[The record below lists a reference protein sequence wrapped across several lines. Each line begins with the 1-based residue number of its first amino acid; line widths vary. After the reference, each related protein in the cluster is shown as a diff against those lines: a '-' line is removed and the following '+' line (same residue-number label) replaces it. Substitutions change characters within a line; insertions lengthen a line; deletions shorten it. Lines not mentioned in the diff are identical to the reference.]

1 MSYQENWIENAEKYA
16 LFLNEGEGGEAI
28 ELLKISPTNRTI
40 AGRRQAVIL
49 ATLRFA
55 GTYYRTIY
63 PENKKSYKWI
73 DDLCDNIEE
82 YQLTLDGEQ
91 NSRRQFIK
99 VAIANIAGMFKGK
112 NEKADP
118 VTGVSK

>member
-1 MSYQENWIENAEKYA
+1 VSNAESWIENAEKYA
-16 LFLNEGEGGEAI
+16 LFLNEGDNGEAG

-40 AGRRQAVIL
+40 AGRKQAIIL

-55 GTYYRTIY
+55 GDYFETLY
-63 PENKKSYKWI
+63 PDNKKSYKWI
-73 DDLCDNIEE
+73 NNLCDTIET

-99 VAIANIAGMFKGK
+99 VAIANLMNMFKGK
-112 NEKADP
+112 NKDVES
-118 VTGVSK
+118 VTK